1 MPGGRP
7 LPALENASD
16 DRAKPLDKPPKRAK
30 LPIETSV
37 STTPK
42 HDGHQG
48 QTMPEPLFH
57 LPREGGEHMSDIEQ
71 ERPVEAPT
79 GEGEES
85 AAEAAEAEVAEAP
98 AAEEAPTEGEE
109 SAAEATEAEVAEAP
123 AAE

>member
-1 MPGGRP
+1 MPGRRP

-16 DRAKPLDKPPKRAK
+16 DRAQPLDKPPKTAK

-57 LPREGGEHMSDIEQ
+57 LPPEGGEHMSDIEQ
-71 ERPVEAPT
+71 ERP
-79 GEGEES
+79 
-85 AAEAAEAEVAEAP
+85 
-98 AAEEAPTEGEE
+98 AEETPTEGEE
-109 SAAEATEAEVAEAP
+109 SAAEATEAEEAEAP
-123 AAE
+123 AAEETPTEGEESAAVSG